1 MTTPTH
7 EATTSEPTR
16 EEIEAF
22 KKSWKK
28 SEWISSIGDI
38 LQDNPKPQAMM
49 KIVELVNKQ
58 LSLARQE
65 GERAGIDKA
74 IKEVNEYLGYGFN
87 GTSKLDKMSQDA
99 MLEIIT
105 RNLNSLKDS
114 HEKQNL

>member
-7 EATTSEPTR
+7 EATTPKDEKL
-16 EEIEAF
+16 EQ
-22 KKSWKK
+22 KLY
-28 SEWISSIGDI
+28 DI
-38 LQDNPKPQAMM
+38 LIKYDVFTDIPNPIIASTRAQKMV
-49 KIVELVNKQ
+49 VELLEV
-58 LSLARQE
+58 LLLARQE

-114 HEKQNL
+114 HD